1 MVVYA
6 VLIGLNLLGMGFL
19 FYIYE
24 QQKIVNTEFLKNAIL
39 HNAVLEVLKEKTD
52 ELEKLIKDL
61 FISIELY
68 SFKLFLSITIY
79 RVIL

>member
-19 FYIYE
+19 FYIYDK
-24 QQKIVNTEFLKNAIL
+24 QKIINTEFLKNAIL

-52 ELEKLIKDL
+52 ELEKLIE
-61 FISIELY
+61 EL
-68 SFKLFLSITIY
+68 KTEKK
-79 RVIL
+79 

>member
-61 FISIELY
+61 QTE
-68 SFKLFLSITIY
+68 KK
-79 RVIL
+79 

>member
-24 QQKIVNTEFLKNAIL
+24 KQKIINTEFLKNAIL

-52 ELEKLIKDL
+52 ELEKLIE
-61 FISIELY
+61 EL
-68 SFKLFLSITIY
+68 KTEKK
-79 RVIL
+79 

>member
-24 QQKIVNTEFLKNAIL
+24 QQKIINTEFLKNAIL

-52 ELEKLIKDL
+52 ELEKLIK
-61 FISIELY
+61 ELQTE
-68 SFKLFLSITIY
+68 KK
-79 RVIL
+79 

>member
-1 MVVYA
+1 
-6 VLIGLNLLGMGFL
+6 MGFL

-61 FISIELY
+61 QTE
-68 SFKLFLSITIY
+68 KK
-79 RVIL
+79 

>member
-24 QQKIVNTEFLKNAIL
+24 QRKIINTEFLKNAIL
-39 HNAVLEVLKEKTD
+39 HNAVLEMLKEKTD
-52 ELEKLIKDL
+52 ELENLIE
-61 FISIELY
+61 EL
-68 SFKLFLSITIY
+68 KTEKK
-79 RVIL
+79 

>member
-1 MVVYA
+1 MIVYA

-24 QQKIVNTEFLKNAIL
+24 KQKIINTEFLKNAIL

-52 ELEKLIKDL
+52 ELENLIK
-61 FISIELY
+61 ELQTE
-68 SFKLFLSITIY
+68 KK
-79 RVIL
+79 

>member
-24 QQKIVNTEFLKNAIL
+24 QQKIINTEFLKNAIL
-39 HNAVLEVLKEKTD
+39 NNAVLEMLKEKTD
-52 ELEKLIKDL
+52 ELEKLIK
-61 FISIELY
+61 ELQTE
-68 SFKLFLSITIY
+68 KK
-79 RVIL
+79 

>member
-24 QQKIVNTEFLKNAIL
+24 QQKAVNTEFLKNVIL
-39 HNAVLEVLKEKTD
+39 HGAVLEILKEKTD
-52 ELEKLIKDL
+52 ELENLIK
-61 FISIELY
+61 ELQ
-68 SFKLFLSITIY
+68 KEKK
-79 RVIL
+79 

>member
-1 MVVYA
+1 MIVYA
-6 VLIGLNLLGMGFL
+6 ILTGLNLTGMGFL

-61 FISIELY
+61 QTE
-68 SFKLFLSITIY
+68 KK
-79 RVIL
+79 